1 MRYVNIHFSIQNPKG
16 SIKGLWKVT
25 ADESYHPLHKEGFPH
40 YCLFLTYR
48 GSGDIY
54 LKNSTAPVHMPENS
68 SFILTP
74 GTECHYHRHLYSKEW
89 NFYFLEF
96 NMPPVLKDEPLPFLK
111 PLPPIERG
119 RLICEEFTD
128 EIAWNRPGRDAVL
141 EKGLLDILNP
151 FVRVPSQKTDG
162 IEGVLKWMHDH
173 PDLDCRLN
181 DLLKMSGCTRTSFF
195 TRFRDKTGETPQVYF
210 RNLKIKAAR
219 SLLETTNLKIS
230 DIAERLNYCD
240 EYYFSRQFKQVTG
253 KSPLNWKKSR
263 L

>member
-111 PLPPIERG
+111 LFLPLNG
-119 RLICEEFTD
+119 AALS
-128 EIAWNRPGRDAVL
+128 V
-141 EKGLLDILNP
+141 
-151 FVRVPSQKTDG
+151 
-162 IEGVLKWMHDH
+162 
-173 PDLDCRLN
+173 
-181 DLLKMSGCTRTSFF
+181 
-195 TRFRDKTGETPQVYF
+195 
-210 RNLKIKAAR
+210 RNLPMK
-219 SLLETTNLKIS
+219 LPGTVPVVML
-230 DIAERLNYCD
+230 
-240 EYYFSRQFKQVTG
+240 F
-253 KSPLNWKKSR
+253 WKR
-263 L
+263 GFWIF